1 MPNPWLLLGF
11 VVALIAAALGGEYDG
26 NKRGVNSE
34 RVAWQAKDNKEL
46 AAANAKILQ
55 LETDARAKEQAH
67 AEQLAAIATNYE
79 QELQNAENTRK
90 ADVAAARSGALR
102 LRDPG
107 ARTEQAC
114 GSGTGQTSAAPGGR
128 DGQAGGELSP
138 ELAEFLVSEAD
149 RADAIV
155 KQLGACQAV
164 IVSDRTP

>member
-1 MPNPWLLLGF
+1 MPNPWVLLAF
-11 VVALIAAALGGEYDG
+11 VVALVAAALGGEYDG
-26 NKRGVNSE
+26 NKRGVNAE

-46 AAANAKILQ
+46 AAANARILQ
-55 LETDARAKEQAH
+55 LETDARAKEQDH
-67 AEQLAAIATNYE
+67 AAELASIATNYE

-114 GSGTGQTSAAPGGR
+114 GSGPAETATAPGGR
-128 DGQAGGELSP
+128 DGQTGGELSP

-155 KQLGACQAV
+155 HQLSACQAV
-164 IVSDRTP
+164 IVADRVP